1 MPTEKEETKAMGF
14 KVSPPMACP
23 RKENT
28 KLSRNKMSLVINNE
42 MAPSVPK
49 YGY

>member
-1 MPTEKEETKAMGF
+1 MPKEKEETKAMGF

-28 KLSRNKMSLVINNE
+28 NVSRNKMSLVINNE
-42 MAPSVPK
+42 MVPSMLK